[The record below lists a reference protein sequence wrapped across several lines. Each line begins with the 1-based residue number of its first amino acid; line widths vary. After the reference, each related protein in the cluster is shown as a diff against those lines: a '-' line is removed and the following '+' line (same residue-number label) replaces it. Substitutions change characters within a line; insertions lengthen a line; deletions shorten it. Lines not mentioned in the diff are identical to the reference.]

1 MRTSGKQSTPSHRA
15 SRSLPETPLLS
26 RVFLLSPANTSAIR
40 AQFLLNRDS
49 KFELAQ
55 HFQREGAPLG
65 EVFSFIS
72 SLYFRGKIAYASK
85 FSNPPSG
92 IPPQLVMTTSSGLLP
107 PDTIVKVDDLKEMS
121 RVPID
126 PKDGRYR
133 ESLCRDSRALAREL
147 PTGSKVVLLGSIASP
162 KYVQPLLEFFGA
174 DLLFPREFVGR
185 GDMSRGGLMLRC
197 VQTGLELEYVP
208 VESTIRRG
216 PRPPKLSPKKPVLL
230 TATCGR

>member
-1 MRTSGKQSTPSHRA
+1 MRTAGKQSIPSHKA
-15 SRSLPETPLLS
+15 SRSLHETPLLS

-49 KFELAQ
+49 KLELAQ
-55 HFQREGAPLG
+55 NFQREGAPLG

-85 FSNPPSG
+85 FSNPPRG
-92 IPPQLVMTTSSGLLP
+92 LAPQLVMTTSSGLLL
-107 PDTIVKVDDLKEMS
+107 PDTIVKVDDLREMS

-126 PKDGRYR
+126 PKDARYR
-133 ESLCRDSRALAREL
+133 ESLCRDASALAGAL

-162 KYVQPLLEFFGA
+162 KYIQPLLDCFGA

-197 VQTGLELEYVP
+197 VQAGLELEYVP
-208 VESTIRRG
+208 VESTMRRG
-216 PRPPKLSPKKPVLL
+216 PRPPKLSPKY
-230 TATCGR
+230 